1 MNLYEEFVKS
11 RECLGEVEDGKWTRL
26 DDFKKFLVEA
36 KTNGYGSEHASVT
49 KDGQKTTIT
58 YSTPAYP
65 EFRYMD
71 VYYGTESFHGVETV
85 TINGV
90 EVYAMAYSGIE
101 MVPFKENP
109 GILEC
114 LGKALKEGPNKSP
127 DNIRGLDRV
136 TDSSGR
142 YMYRVWYNWLID
154 GRTTGVESIVDTAS
168 GSDAEYGVFI
178 PSLCIQP
185 KNNDKPYVVFQC
197 NFSGGFVL

>member
-1 MNLYEEFVKS
+1 MNLYDEFVKS
-11 RECLGEVEDGKWTRL
+11 RECLNEVKDGKWTRL

-49 KDGQKTTIT
+49 ADGQKTTIT
-58 YSTPAYP
+58 YSSPTYP

-109 GILEC
+109 SILEC
-114 LGKALKEGPNKSP
+114 LGKALKEGPKKAP
-127 DNIRGLDRV
+127 HNIRGLDGV

-142 YMYRVWYNWLID
+142 YMYKVWYNWLFD
-154 GRTTGVESIVDTAS
+154 GRTTGVELILDTT
-168 GSDAEYGVFI
+168 SDPDATYGFVPALLVPI
-178 PSLCIQP
+178 
-185 KNNDKPYVVFQC
+185 KDNDKPYAVFQC

>member
-11 RECLGEVEDGKWTRL
+11 RECLGEVEDGRWTRL

-36 KTNGYGSEHASVT
+36 KTNGYGNKHASVAT
-49 KDGQKTTIT
+49 DGQKTTIT
-58 YSTPAYP
+58 YSSPEYP

-127 DNIRGLDRV
+127 DNIRGLDGV
-136 TDSSGR
+136 IDSSGR
-142 YMYRVWYNWLID
+142 YMYKVWYNNLID
-154 GRTTGVESIVDTAS
+154 GRTTGVETIIDTTLDS
-168 GSDAEYGVFI
+168 EDVKYGVTPISILI
-178 PSLCIQP
+178 PS
-185 KNNDKPYVVFQC
+185 KYVVFQC